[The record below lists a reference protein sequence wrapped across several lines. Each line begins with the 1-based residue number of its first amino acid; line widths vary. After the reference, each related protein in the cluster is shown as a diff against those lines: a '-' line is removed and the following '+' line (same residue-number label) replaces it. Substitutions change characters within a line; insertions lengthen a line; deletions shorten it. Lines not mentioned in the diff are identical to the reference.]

1 MFNHTCIMSI
11 TVNHDLVKMRMQ
23 VQAPMVESPTG
34 QGKQL
39 AFKVILN
46 GPAALFTLQG
56 QQGKVKCPLVISSF
70 WKPYIGR
77 IKYYLYF

>member
-1 MFNHTCIMSI
+1 MIIELTKYP
-11 TVNHDLVKMRMQ
+11 L
-23 VQAPMVESPTG
+23 QAPMVESPTG

-77 IKYYLYF
+77 INTTTTTT